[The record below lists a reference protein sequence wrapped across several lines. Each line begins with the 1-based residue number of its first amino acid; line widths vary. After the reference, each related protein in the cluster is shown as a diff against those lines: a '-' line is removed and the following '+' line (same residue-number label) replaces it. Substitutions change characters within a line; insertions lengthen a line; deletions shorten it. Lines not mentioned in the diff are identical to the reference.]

1 MMTPA
6 LGSLAACSSMATCLA
21 FLLMPVLPGQ
31 RGVISPQVAQ
41 VKSVDAWDET
51 RYLQS
56 IPGVAES
63 IQKGLA
69 TPTSELIEID
79 EAELL
84 GRKPS
89 GIHLGIA

>member
-1 MMTPA
+1 MTSA
-6 LGSLAACSSMATCLA
+6 LGSLAACSSMAACLTLSPMP
-21 FLLMPVLPGQ
+21 FLAGQ
-31 RGVISPQVAQ
+31 PGVIFPQLAQ

-63 IQKGLA
+63 IQKGLT

-84 GRKPS
+84 GGKSS
-89 GIHLGIA
+89 GIHMGIT